1 MIRLTERDISLPVR
15 LDRAC
20 VSIHTCPPFCM
31 KELSYEDAN
40 NIFRCTDH
48 HFMGAEPIR
57 IAIRGRLPK
66 LVYGHRFRLA
76 PREARSYRRASG
88 AERRKNQLSPRLEQ
102 VPSTIRRRTFLKSEP
117 TASLVRLFMPPQ
129 QDLLVDHL
137 PKWFFLF

>member
-1 MIRLTERDISLPVR
+1 MYTLQVIYFSSFAFGNAMGWIPSSRRETLKTGLRIEIDPLIRVR

-20 VSIHTCPPFCM
+20 VPIHTRSPFCM

-66 LVYGHRFRLA
+66 LVLVYGHRFRLRVA
-76 PREARSYRRASG
+76 PREARSYRRATYTYTYV
-88 AERRKNQLSPRLEQ
+88 LHDTTPY
-102 VPSTIRRRTFLKSEP
+102 T
-117 TASLVRLFMPPQ
+117 
-129 QDLLVDHL
+129 
-137 PKWFFLF
+137 

>member
-1 MIRLTERDISLPVR
+1 
-15 LDRAC
+15 
-20 VSIHTCPPFCM
+20 M

-48 HFMGAEPIR
+48 HFMSAEPIR

-88 AERRKNQLSPRLEQ
+88 AERRKNQLPPRPEQ
-102 VPSTIRRRTFLKSEP
+102 
-117 TASLVRLFMPPQ
+117 LF
-129 QDLLVDHL
+129 
-137 PKWFFLF
+137 KI